1 MTIRW
6 LLAAVHLIG
15 LAVGLGAI
23 WARARAFRGR
33 LDAQGIQQ
41 ALYADNWWGISA
53 LLLIGTGLIRAFS
66 GYEKGS
72 DYYLQS
78 DLFWAKLVMVVLV
91 LVLEVPPMLMLIRW
105 RVGMARGT
113 SLNVSPA
120 RRYAAT
126 STIQG
131 FLLIL
136 ILMAATGLARGY
148 TFSR

>member
-1 MTIRW
+1 MTVRW
-6 LLAAVHLIG
+6 LLATVHLLG

-53 LLLIGTGLIRAFS
+53 LLLIGTGLIRAFG
-66 GYEKGS
+66 GYDKGS

-78 DLFWAKLVMVVLV
+78 DLFWAKMVLVVLV
-91 LVLEVPPMLMLIRW
+91 LALEVPPMLMLIRW
-105 RVGMARGT
+105 RVGIARGT
-113 SLNVSPA
+113 SINPSPA

-131 FLLIL
+131 WLLLL

-148 TFSR
+148 TIGR

>member
-1 MTIRW
+1 MRW
-6 LLAAVHLIG
+6 LHAAVHLLG

-41 ALYADNWWGISA
+41 VLYADNWWGISA
-53 LLLIGTGLIRAFS
+53 LLLIGTGLVRAFS
-66 GYEKGS
+66 GYDKGS

-78 DLFWAKLVMVVLV
+78 DLFWAKMAMVVLV
-91 LVLEVPPMLMLIRW
+91 LALEVPPMLMLIRW
-105 RVGMARGT
+105 RVGIARGT
-113 SLNVSPA
+113 SLNASRA

-131 FLLIL
+131 LLLVL
-136 ILMAATGLARGY
+136 ILMAATGMARGY
-148 TFSR
+148 TIDS

>member
-1 MTIRW
+1 VTLRW
-6 LLAAVHLIG
+6 LLAAVHLLG

-78 DLFWAKLVMVVLV
+78 DLFWAKMVLVVLV
-91 LVLEVPPMLMLIRW
+91 LALEVPPMLMLIRW
-105 RVGMARGT
+105 RVGIARGT
-113 SLNVSPA
+113 SINPAPA

-131 FLLIL
+131 WLLVL
-136 ILMAATGLARGY
+136 ILMAATGMARGY
-148 TFSR
+148 TIDR

>member
-1 MTIRW
+1 MTVRW
-6 LLAAVHLIG
+6 LLAAVHLLG

-66 GYEKGS
+66 GYEKGG

-78 DLFWAKLVMVVLV
+78 DLFWAKMVMVVLV
-91 LVLEVPPMLMLIRW
+91 LTLEVPPMIMLIRW
-105 RVGMARGT
+105 RVGIARGT
-113 SLNVSPA
+113 SINTSPA
-120 RRYAAT
+120 RRYAT
-126 STIQG
+126 ISTIQG

-136 ILMAATGLARGY
+136 MLIAATGMARGY
-148 TFSR
+148 TVSR